1 MHATAE
7 VLDDSKVKLSVEL
20 DEEEVAIAVESTL
33 RRLTREARIPGFR
46 PGKVPRQLLE
56 ARMGKTGIRSEA
68 LREALPD
75 FYLKAV
81 TETETDVISAPEID
95 IVAGEESGPVT
106 FAAVVQVRPK
116 VLIAGYP
123 GLRVTIPSPEVTDE
137 DLAAQIDRLRSQFG
151 ILEEVDR
158 PVRTGDHVTV
168 DVTGSSN
175 GSPLETLSTEDLV
188 YEVGSG
194 GLPSEADAALVG
206 AKVGDVHEVTTAEVT
221 GDPVL
226 LRVLVKQ
233 VREKVLPPLSD
244 EWASEASEF
253 ETLAELRTDL
263 EGQLRRVKQTTSAMA
278 LQEGALDA
286 LAELVVEDIPEVL
299 VAEAME
305 EALQR
310 FSRRLVEQRVPVEQY
325 LEATGQGREEFVADL
340 ERQARR
346 SVRLDLA
353 LRALADAEG
362 IVADG
367 EEVAAEIERL
377 ARQAGV
383 TPAVLA
389 RQLEQTERL
398 GELRSEVRSAKAA
411 QWLLEHVEVVDSE
424 GKPVDQAALLKQ
436 LGISGSQGPAAEDLA
451 DDESVAA
458 AGAEGE
464 PAGVSGS
471 TKDDEERA

>member
-20 DEEEVAIAVESTL
+20 DEDEVATAVESTL
-33 RRLTREARIPGFR
+33 RRLTREARVPGFR

-81 TETETDVISAPEID
+81 TETETDAISAPEID

-123 GLRVTIPSPEVTDE
+123 GLRVTIPSPEVTEE

-151 ILEEVDR
+151 VLEEVDR
-158 PVRTGDHVTV
+158 SARAGDHVTV

-175 GSPLETLSTEDLV
+175 GSPLEALSTDDLV

-206 AKVGDVHEVTTAEVT
+206 AKVGDVFAVTTSEVT
-221 GDPVL
+221 GEPTE

-233 VREKVLPPLSD
+233 VREKILPSLSD

-253 ETLAELRTDL
+253 ETLEELRADL
-263 EGQLRRVKQTTSAMA
+263 EAQLRRVKRTTSAMA
-278 LQEGALDA
+278 LREGALDA
-286 LAELVVEDIPEVL
+286 LAELVVEDLPQVL
-299 VAEAME
+299 VSEAME

-310 FSRRLVEQRVPVEQY
+310 FGRRLAEQRVPIEQY
-325 LEATGQGREEFVADL
+325 LAATGQSREEFVADL
-340 ERQARR
+340 ERQARQ

-362 IVADG
+362 IVADD

-377 ARQAGV
+377 AEQSGV
-383 TPAVLA
+383 GVAVLA
-389 RQLEQTERL
+389 RQLEQTGRL
-398 GELRSEVRSAKAA
+398 GELRSELRSAKAA

-424 GKPVDQAALLKQ
+424 GGPVDQAGLLNQ
-436 LGISGSQGPAAEDLA
+436 LGISSSKEPSVDDLA
-451 DDESVAA
+451 GDEVAVGTNA
-458 AGAEGE
+458 GE
-464 PAGVSGS
+464 PAGFSDPADV
-471 TKDDEERA
+471 DEER